1 MKMPPEYI
9 EAQKNMQPGVISS
22 VGFLGNDERDLME
35 IITTDEQEMIALG
48 LDFQKVAEWLKK
60 MMKEAEKGLGEPVV
74 LDKLEVQ
81 IFEARGFLP
90 CPFKDGI
97 FRKKTMYI
105 KRLDKNLTLQ
115 VSELSIH
122 LLEKHHFLQG
132 KGSPFRIEPKI
143 LKELI
148 E

>member
-22 VGFLGNDERDLME
+22 VGFLGNDDRDLME
-35 IITTDEQEMIALG
+35 IITTDEQEMSGLG
-48 LDFQKVAEWLKK
+48 LDFQKVAEWLKNL
-60 MMKEAEKGLGEPVV
+60 MKEAEKGLGEPVV
-74 LDKLEVQ
+74 IGDLEVQ
-81 IFEARGFLP
+81 LFEARGFLP

-105 KRLDKNLTLQ
+105 KRVDKGLTLQ

-122 LLEKHHFLQG
+122 LLEKHRFLQG
-132 KGSPFRIEPKI
+132 RGSPFRIEPKV
-143 LKELI
+143 LKEI
-148 E
+148 ME